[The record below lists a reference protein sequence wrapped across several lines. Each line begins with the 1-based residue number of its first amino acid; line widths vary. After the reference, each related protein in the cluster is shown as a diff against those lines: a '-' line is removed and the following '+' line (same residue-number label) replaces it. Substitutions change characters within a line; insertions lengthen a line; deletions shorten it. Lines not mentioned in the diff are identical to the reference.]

1 MNGKHIPTCKNLI
14 RRIAYI
20 PCCALLIYNI
30 MKLFRIQSLKKESLW
45 YSFDGKFKDKLK
57 DITGQE
63 VPMPWEDFRQE
74 NNKLKLLSSVE
85 DIKMLPNWFTKEQ
98 IEMLFNSGYSLF
110 EYEVD
115 KGIYLPKGEVLF
127 DYNKVISCKEI
138 QKEILNGYS
147 FEYRLSVHGL
157 A

>member
-1 MNGKHIPTCKNLI
+1 
-14 RRIAYI
+14 
-20 PCCALLIYNI
+20 
-30 MKLFRIQSLKKESLW
+30 MKVFRIQSLKKESLW

-63 VPMPWEDFRQE
+63 VPMPWENFRQE
-74 NNKLKLLSSVE
+74 NNKIKLLSSVE
-85 DIKMLPNWFTKEQ
+85 DIKMFPNWFSKEQ

-147 FEYRLSVHGL
+147 FE
-157 A
+157 

>member
-1 MNGKHIPTCKNLI
+1 
-14 RRIAYI
+14 
-20 PCCALLIYNI
+20 
-30 MKLFRIQSLKKESLW
+30 MKLFRIQSIRKESLW

-57 DITGQE
+57 EITGQE
-63 VPMPWEDFRQE
+63 VPMPFDKKR
-74 NNKLKLLSSVE
+74 KLLRIKDPNVKFLSAVE
-85 DIKMLPNWFTKEQ
+85 DIKMFPNWFTKEQ

-147 FEYRLSVHGL
+147 FE
-157 A
+157 